1 MVLLAQRV
9 VMAVV
14 GAAVADTAS
23 VGVGRSIV
31 LFYSFFFRSQDL
43 QEHVHVR
50 PDGILPS
57 EASLGPEGEAPPQAR
72 SPQPYCR
79 LIDS

>member
-31 LFYSFFFRSQDL
+31 LFYSFFFKYKVNKISQSKNTIIAAVKC
-43 QEHVHVR
+43 EMM
-50 PDGILPS
+50 
-57 EASLGPEGEAPPQAR
+57 
-72 SPQPYCR
+72 
-79 LIDS
+79 